1 MAWAR
6 VVMEMLSR
14 LPMRAR
20 YLRKRLAFLVRWVP
34 AQIMARPPPKKPITG
49 DITARAERKPPLMA
63 TAGNPVSAMPKI
75 TVNTIPH
82 TVRPLPRSR
91 FTGLPCR
98 GLRPTC
104 CRPTGGVCRW
114 APGIPCV
121 PGTGPP
127 SRWIS

>member
-1 MAWAR
+1 MAWAS

-49 DITARAERKPPLMA
+49 LMTARALRKPLPMA
-63 TAGNPVSAMPKI
+63 TAGKPVRAMPK
-75 TVNTIPH
+75 TTASTMPQM
-82 TVRPLPRSR
+82 VRPLPRSR

-98 GLRPTC
+98 GLRP
-104 CRPTGGVCRW
+104 V
-114 APGIPCV
+114 
-121 PGTGPP
+121 
-127 SRWIS
+127 